1 MATMKRVP
9 GPSSGAFTKAMK
21 DLNGANVRVGWF
33 EDMHYDDAANTPVA
47 YVAAINELGPNKR
60 PFMQPTADKQDQA
73 WGELTGQVS
82 RQVVTGKRDVEW
94 ALSVIGETVVADIR
108 DTIAEITAGGGLSII
123 TRIARAYRR
132 DGKTVTGKTIGE
144 IAALVKS
151 DPSKAEE
158 IASTQRD
165 TPLNDYGV
173 MFGTISYSVN
183 GGTPE
188 QGD

>member
-1 MATMKRVP
+1 MATMKRV
-9 GPSSGAFTKAMK
+9 SGTGLDAFTRAMK
-21 DLNGANVRVGWF
+21 DLQDANVRVGWF
-33 EDMHYDDAANTPVA
+33 EGMHYDDKASTPVA

-73 WGELTGQVS
+73 WGELMGQVS
-82 RQVVTGKRDVEW
+82 KQVVTGKRDVEW
-94 ALSVIGETVVADIR
+94 ALGMIGETVVADIR
-108 DTIAEITAGGGLSII
+108 DTIANITAGGGLSTI

-132 DGKTVTGKTIGE
+132 DGKEVTGKTIGE
-144 IAALVKS
+144 IAALIKS
-151 DPSKAEE
+151 DPSKAES

-173 MFGTISYSVN
+173 MFDTLSYSVN
-183 GGTPE
+183 GNAPE

>member
-1 MATMKRVP
+1 MATMRRVT
-9 GPSSGAFTKAMK
+9 GPTAGAFTKAMK
-21 DLNGANVRVGWF
+21 DLQGANVRVGWF
-33 EDMHYDDAANTPVA
+33 DNMHYDDANSTPVA

-60 PFMQPTADKQDQA
+60 PFMQPTADKQEQA
-73 WGELTGQVS
+73 WGELMGQVS
-82 RQVVTGKRDVEW
+82 TQVVTGKRNVEW
-94 ALSVIGETVVADIR
+94 ALSVIGATVVSDIQE
-108 DTIAEITAGGGLSII
+108 TIAGITAGGGLSII

-132 DGKTVTGKTIGE
+132 EGKPVTGKTIGE

-151 DPSKAEE
+151 DPSKAES

-183 GGTPE
+183 GNEPE